1 MSPWISSASI
11 DTVLQ
16 LNRLSTLGLALP
28 VPRRDLARAKLCAK
42 LSLRYMPSCRCARA
56 KSPLCSRQGE
66 HLARARAHLGSFF
79 FVPLWI
85 DLGISESRSRVL
97 RFVDSFVRNSCQ
109 KLDRFALIEDV
120 GDCKA
125 KDDWAV
131 AAAVSTWFL
140 WVERFRGSCERVRD
154 ALNSALD
161 EEMSADPKV
170 FLMGEEVGEYQGAY
184 KVSKG
189 LLDKYGP
196 DRVRDTPITE
206 AGFTGIGVGAA
217 YYGLRPVVE
226 FMTFNFSMQAIDHI
240 INSAAKSNYMSG
252 GQMSVP
258 IVFRGPNG
266 AAAGV
271 GAQHSQCYAAW
282 YSSCPGLKVLSP
294 YSSEDARGL
303 LKAAIRDPD
312 PVVFLENELLYGE
325 SFPVS
330 AEALDSSFCLPIGK
344 AKIEREGKDVTIVAY
359 SRAVGHSLKAA
370 DILSKEG
377 ISAEVINLRSIR
389 PLDRSTINASVRK
402 TNRLVT
408 VEEGFPQHGVGAE
421 ICATVVEESFGYLDA
436 PVERIAGA
444 DVPMP
449 YAPNLER
456 MAVPQVED
464 IVRAAKRACYRSV
477 PMSVTA

>member
-1 MSPWISSASI
+1 MLSFTRRKVLCADFIASAKNVTFLSKTAFERTPMAASAS
-11 DTVLQ
+11 T
-16 LNRLSTLGLALP
+16 RKFSTSH
-28 VPRRDLARAKLCAK
+28 KE
-42 LSLRYMPSCRCARA
+42 M
-56 KSPLCSRQGE
+56 
-66 HLARARAHLGSFF
+66 
-79 FVPLWI
+79 
-85 DLGISESRSRVL
+85 
-97 RFVDSFVRNSCQ
+97 
-109 KLDRFALIEDV
+109 
-120 GDCKA
+120 
-125 KDDWAV
+125 
-131 AAAVSTWFL
+131 T
-140 WVERFRGSCERVRD
+140 VRD

-161 EEMSADPKV
+161 EEMAADPKV

-184 KVSKG
+184 KISKG

-196 DRVRDTPITE
+196 ERVIDTPITE

-217 YYGLRPVVE
+217 YYGLRPIIE

-240 INSAAKSNYMSG
+240 INSAAKSNYMSA
-252 GQMSVP
+252 GQISVP

-271 GAQHSQCYAAW
+271 AAQHSQCYAAW
-282 YSSCPGLKVLSP
+282 YGSCPGLKVLSP

-303 LKAAIRDPD
+303 LKSAIRDPD
-312 PVVFLENELLYGE
+312 PVIFLENEILYGE

-330 AEALDSSFCLPIGK
+330 AEVLDSSFSIPIGK
-344 AKIEREGKDVTIVAY
+344 AKIEREGKDVSITAF
-359 SRAVGHSLKAA
+359 SKMVGFSLQAA
-370 DILSKEG
+370 EILAKDG

-389 PLDRSTINASVRK
+389 PLDRAMINASVRK

-421 ICATVVEESFGYLDA
+421 ICASVIEESFEYLDA

-456 MAVPQVED
+456 LAVPQVED
-464 IVRAAKRACYRSV
+464 IVRAAKRACYRVV
-477 PMSVTA
+477 PNSAAA

>member
-1 MSPWISSASI
+1 MWGVIRQKMSTGSSS
-11 DTVLQ
+11 VLV
-16 LNRLSTLGLALP
+16 LGQRIRPAACAFRNYSSP
-28 VPRRDLARAKLCAK
+28 AK
-42 LSLRYMPSCRCARA
+42 
-56 KSPLCSRQGE
+56 E
-66 HLARARAHLGSFF
+66 
-79 FVPLWI
+79 I
-85 DLGISESRSRVL
+85 N
-97 RFVDSFVRNSCQ
+97 VR
-109 KLDRFALIEDV
+109 E
-120 GDCKA
+120 
-125 KDDWAV
+125 
-131 AAAVSTWFL
+131 
-140 WVERFRGSCERVRD
+140 

-161 EEMSADPKV
+161 EEMSADPTV

-184 KVSKG
+184 KISKG

-196 DRVRDTPITE
+196 ERVLDTPITEVILITGNAFAKEEEE

-217 YYGLRPVVE
+217 YHGLKPVVE

-240 INSAAKSNYMSG
+240 INSAAKSNYMSA
-252 GQMSVP
+252 GQLSVP

-271 GAQHSQCYAAW
+271 GAQHSQCYASW
-282 YSSCPGLKVLSP
+282 YASCPGLKVVAP

-312 PVVFLENELLYGE
+312 PVVVLENELLYGE

-330 AEALDSSFCLPIGK
+330 AEVLDSSFCLPIGK
-344 AKIEREGKDVTIVAY
+344 AKIEREGKDVTITAF
-359 SRAVGHSLKAA
+359 SKMVGYAIKAA
-370 DILSKEG
+370 EILAKEG

-389 PLDRSTINASVRK
+389 PLDRATINASVRK

-421 ICATVVEESFGYLDA
+421 ICTSVIEDSFGYLDA

-449 YAPNLER
+449 YAANLER
-456 MAVPQVED
+456 LAVPQIED
-464 IVRAAKRACYRSV
+464 IVRAAKRACYRAESV
-477 PMSVTA
+477 ASTA

>member
-1 MSPWISSASI
+1 NMNQFLLGSRVFASRSFSSA
-11 DTVLQ
+11 
-16 LNRLSTLGLALP
+16 
-28 VPRRDLARAKLCAK
+28 AKE
-42 LSLRYMPSCRCARA
+42 M
-56 KSPLCSRQGE
+56 
-66 HLARARAHLGSFF
+66 
-79 FVPLWI
+79 
-85 DLGISESRSRVL
+85 
-97 RFVDSFVRNSCQ
+97 
-109 KLDRFALIEDV
+109 
-120 GDCKA
+120 
-125 KDDWAV
+125 
-131 AAAVSTWFL
+131 T
-140 WVERFRGSCERVRD
+140 VRD

-170 FLMGEEVGEYQGAY
+170 FIMGEEVGEYQGAY
-184 KVSKG
+184 KITKG

-196 DRVRDTPITE
+196 ERVLDTPITE

-217 YYGLRPVVE
+217 YHGLKPIIE

-240 INSAAKSNYMSG
+240 INSAAKSNYMSA
-252 GQMSVP
+252 GQISVP

-282 YSSCPGLKVLSP
+282 YGACPGLKVLAP

-330 AEALDSSFCLPIGK
+330 AECFDSSFSLPIGK
-344 AKIEREGKDVTIVAY
+344 AKASSCFLSLFLGKDVTITAF
-359 SRAVGHSLKAA
+359 SKMVGYALKAA
-370 DILSKEG
+370 EILAKEG

-389 PLDRSTINASVRK
+389 PLDRPTINASVRK

-421 ICATVVEESFGYLDA
+421 ICASVVEESFEYLDA
-436 PVERIAGA
+436 PVERISGA

-449 YAPNLER
+449 YAANLER
-456 MAVPQVED
+456 MAVPQIED
-464 IVRAAKRACYRSV
+464 IVRAAKRACYRAAKSV
-477 PMSVTA
+477 PMAAAA